1 MTRLPASLVLVSALI
16 GCADRTPALPLQDN
30 LGTHHV
36 AISSRNERAQA
47 YFDQGMRLV
56 YAFNHEEGIRA
67 FQEARRIDPACAICA
82 WGEALAHGPNINLPM
97 DSANAAAALAAVQA
111 ANQLAAGASERERQL
126 IAALALRYGDP
137 GTAQPPRD
145 SAYARAMRELAT
157 AHPDDLEMA
166 TLYAEAVM
174 NLSPWSYW
182 NADSTPRQGMD
193 EALAQLERVVAAL
206 PSHPGA
212 CHYYI
217 HAVEAVHP
225 ERAVPCAERLAQLMP
240 GAGHL
245 VHMPAHI
252 YVRIGRYA
260 DAVESNVHATH
271 ADAAYLNIDR
281 KPGFYDVGYVP
292 HNHHFLAFAASLAGM
307 RDQAVTAAREA
318 AHKTGPEGG
327 RLALEAEYVLPSPHL
342 MLHAFE
348 MWDSV
353 LAEPMP
359 PADLTV
365 ARGMALY
372 ARGGAFAATGR
383 LPEARSALDTVR
395 QLEAEQPEG
404 TRRQL
409 LGVAAHVL
417 AAEIA
422 GREEKW
428 SDAETH
434 LRAAV
439 AAEDALPYMEP
450 PYWHHPVRH
459 GLGKVLLRAGKARQ
473 AELVY
478 REALL
483 KFPENG
489 WALAGLGK
497 SLEAQGKRAEAAEIS
512 GRFEKAWRGATP
524 PPL

>member
-1 MTRLPASLVLVSALI
+1 MLRFLAPILLFPAMT
-16 GCADRTPALPLQDN
+16 GCATRAPELPLQGN

-47 YFDQGMRLV
+47 YFDQGMRLA
-56 YAFNHEEGIRA
+56 YAFNHEEAIRA
-67 FQEARRIDPACAICA
+67 FQEARRIDPSCAICA

-97 DSANAAAALAAVQA
+97 DSANAAAALSAIQTAER
-111 ANQLAAGASERERQL
+111 LAEGASERERQL
-126 IAALALRYGDP
+126 IAALALRYGNP
-137 GTAQPPRD
+137 GSPQPPRD

-157 AHPDDLEMA
+157 GNPDDLEIV

-174 NLSPWSYW
+174 NLSPWNYW
-182 NADSTPRQGMD
+182 NADSTPRPGMD
-193 EALAQLERVVAAL
+193 EALRELERVVAAA

-225 ERAVPCAERLAQLMP
+225 ERAIPCAERLAQLMP

-252 YVRIGRYA
+252 YVRVGRYA

-271 ADAAYLNIDR
+271 ADAAYLSIDR
-281 KPGFYDVGYVP
+281 EPGFYDVGYVP

-307 RDQAVTAAREA
+307 RDQSVSAAREA
-318 AHKTGPEGG
+318 ARKTGPEGA

-342 MLHAFE
+342 VMHTFG

-353 LAEPMP
+353 LAEPLP
-359 PADLTV
+359 PADLSV
-365 ARGMALY
+365 ARGLALY
-372 ARGGAFAATGR
+372 ARGGALAATGR

-395 QLEAEQPEG
+395 MLEAEQPEG

-409 LGVAAHVL
+409 LGVAVHVL
-417 AAEIA
+417 TGEIA
-422 GREEKW
+422 GRERRWDE
-428 SDAETH
+428 AETH

-459 GLGKVLLRAGKARQ
+459 GLGAVLLESGKARQ
-473 AELVY
+473 AESAY

-489 WALAGLGK
+489 WALGGLRK
-497 SLEAQGKRAEAAEIS
+497 SLEAQGKRAEAAEVAV
-512 GRFEKAWRGATP
+512 RLEKAWRATTP
-524 PPL
+524 PAL